1 MKISDELLNRYI
13 NGESTD
19 EEQRF
24 VEAWMQSEEGLNSTL
39 SEEEVSKMEKRIQER
54 FEKTFPLVTSNSTSL
69 TWVKP
74 IKYAAAVALVL
85 VLGITAYRTLKP
97 LDSQQIETFVSWEG
111 HTTKESKRGERP
123 TVTLAD
129 GTIVHLNSES
139 QLKFPEQFTETERVV
154 YFEGHAHFDVARN
167 EKKPFIIYT
176 KTSKTQVLGTSFDI
190 RTKAEYN
197 EAEIIVTSGKVSFSD
212 RGDTKNMAILTLDKR
227 AVLNSGKAIQIADV
241 DAEKL
246 TAWKTSQLLFE
257 KATLAEIIKVI
268 EPWYN
273 IQVNVVNSNLLS
285 EKYRLQLDDPS
296 LSAFMDYLSDL
307 GDFEYEV
314 KGNQVTI
321 K

>member
-1 MKISDELLNRYI
+1 
-13 NGESTD
+13 
-19 EEQRF
+19 
-24 VEAWMQSEEGLNSTL
+24 
-39 SEEEVSKMEKRIQER
+39 
-54 FEKTFPLVTSNSTSL
+54 
-69 TWVKP
+69 
-74 IKYAAAVALVL
+74 
-85 VLGITAYRTLKP
+85 
-97 LDSQQIETFVSWEG
+97 
-111 HTTKESKRGERP
+111 
-123 TVTLAD
+123 
-129 GTIVHLNSES
+129 
-139 QLKFPEQFTETERVV
+139 
-154 YFEGHAHFDVARN
+154 
-167 EKKPFIIYT
+167 
-176 KTSKTQVLGTSFDI
+176 FDI
-190 RTKAEYN
+190 RTEAEYN

-212 RGDTKNMAILTLDKR
+212 RGNTKNMVILTLDKR